1 MMYNIHA
8 GTHVHVHVY
17 TLHKTIIMTFT
28 LNTLPVCVTH

>member
-1 MMYNIHA
+1 MYNIHA
-8 GTHVHVHVY
+8 GTHVHAY